1 MVLRLSLRVSWIC
14 LLLISSAA
22 CFPATKEDYRYP
34 YTATWLANS
43 GLAPRSL
50 NVPSV
55 GLLPHHKPPA
65 DLQQPAAPVQQAGSH
80 VGSQSSSSLA
90 TGSSPSYQPNT
101 FLVAYDSRA
110 PVVPSGAEHVSSPVG
125 TEKKSPSSP
134 VQPQP
139 ADGIWMPPRPVSN
152 FRVGYGDGSALLG
165 SPFADSSLDWGS
177 LPEGHVASP
186 AVGSANNPSVWMPP
200 HPVSDSNA
208 GYGDGP
214 ALLGSP
220 FADSSLDWGS
230 LPEGHVAS
238 PSAGLVNGPS
248 VWMPSRPF
256 PDFGVLDSAQE
267 MLEGVKQE
275 RPPLP
280 PSSYIIQSRNGYQ
293 RARETFSH
301 MKYSPEFPQLLALGS
316 KTVSAP
322 GSKGGKKV

>member
-55 GLLPHHKPPA
+55 GLLPHHKPSA

-177 LPEGHVASP
+177 LPEG
-186 AVGSANNPSVWMPP
+186 
-200 HPVSDSNA
+200 
-208 GYGDGP
+208 
-214 ALLGSP
+214 L
-220 FADSSLDWGS
+220 
-230 LPEGHVAS
+230 VAS

-267 MLEGVKQE
+267 MLEGVNQE

-316 KTVSAP
+316 KTA
-322 GSKGGKKV
+322 K